1 MGTAARVNHSFGE
14 KRTMIGQRDPQG
26 DLFSARNLPHQVT
39 PDSFYSR
46 MGSIIWQLFS
56 DDDLEEMYCPDN
68 GRPSVPP
75 SLMSGVMLLQWY
87 DDVSDGEAVART
99 KYDLRWKVG
108 LDLPLDYA
116 GFDPSSLSVFR
127 KRLIENGRERYAF
140 DRLVAV
146 GREAGFIPDKVTLL
160 TDTTW
165 VKGAGAVQDTYT
177 LLRKGMRKLL
187 KALGYAGRG
196 RRRGLS
202 KQVRQLVE
210 RYVDRD
216 HKAEIDWSDPQARAA
231 QLKVLVQDAERVL
244 DLAAEQADDTEVRT
258 IGWVL
263 TKILGDDVVRDEE
276 GHPQIGEGTASDRII
291 SMTDPEMRHG
301 RKSGAHRFD
310 GFKSSVTTEQTS
322 GLILDISDVPAP
334 GSDGAQLMPTIE
346 RVEAQTGVTVERVI
360 GDGAYGSGDNR
371 AACAEHAGHA
381 IDLVSPISQPHDPE
395 VDKSAFQIE
404 LEAQRATC
412 SQGCTARGK
421 ARKDKRGRAILTFTF
436 ARSDCEACPSF
447 NRCVQSASAGRTVR
461 THAHETHLQ
470 QARQRQGTEEFKAL
484 YRLRGAVEGKI
495 AELVGHGLRE
505 TRYLGEQ
512 KRQLQRLWIAAAV
525 NLKRMF
531 KLAEGKEVALDVAL
545 DRLNSRPMALAPG

>member
-1 MGTAARVNHSFGE
+1 
-14 KRTMIGQRDPQG
+14 MIGRRDPQG
-26 DLFSARNLPHQVT
+26 SLFSAQNMPHQVG
-39 PDSFYSR
+39 PDSFYGR

-56 DDDLEEMYCPDN
+56 DDDLEEMYCVDN
-68 GRPSVPP
+68 GRPSLPP
-75 SLMSGVMLLQWY
+75 SLMSGVTLLQWF
-87 DDVSDGEAVART
+87 DDVSDEEAVAQT

-108 LDLPLDYA
+108 LDLPLDFA

-140 DRLVAV
+140 DRLVEV

-165 VKGAGAVQDTYT
+165 VRGAGAVQDTYT
-177 LLRKGMRKLL
+177 LLRKGMRKML
-187 KALGYAGRG
+187 KALGYHVRG

-210 RYVDRD
+210 RYLDRG
-216 HKAEIDWSDPQARAA
+216 HKAEIDWSDPQARAV
-231 QLKVLVQDAERVL
+231 QLKVLVEDAETVL
-244 DLAAEQADDTEVRT
+244 GLAAEQADDAEVRT
-258 IGWVL
+258 IGWML

-276 GHPQIGEGTASDRII
+276 GHPEIGEGTASDRII

-301 RKSGAHRFD
+301 RKSGTRRFD
-310 GFKSSVTTEQTS
+310 GFKSSVSTELTS

-346 RVEAQTGVTVERVI
+346 RVEAHTGVTVERVI

-371 AACAEHAGHA
+371 AACAEHGGHA
-381 IDLVSPISQPHDPE
+381 IDLVSPMSQPHDRE
-395 VDKSAFQIE
+395 ADKSAFQID

-412 SQGCTARGK
+412 PQGCTATGK
-421 ARKDKRGRAILTFTF
+421 ARKDKRGRPILIFTF
-436 ARSDCEACPSF
+436 ARSDCETCPLF
-447 NRCVQSASAGRTVR
+447 TRCVRSASTGRTVR
-461 THAHETHLQ
+461 THAQETHLRE
-470 QARQRQGTEEFKAL
+470 ARQRQETEQFKAL
-484 YRLRGAVEGKI
+484 YRLRGCVEGKI

-505 TRYLGEQ
+505 TRYLGEE
-512 KRQLQRLWIAAAV
+512 KRQLQQLWIGAAV

-531 KLAEGKEVALDVAL
+531 KLAQRQDVGL
-545 DRLNSRPMALAPG
+545 GVVLNRLNSRPMALAPG